1 MCLGIPC
8 EVIRVDE
15 EFAIVSL
22 SGAEVRAA
30 IHLVPDVK
38 KGDYVLVHAGFIL
51 EKIDEDEALKT
62 LELLE
67 QMQVINEVH

>member
-8 EVIRVDE
+8 EVIHVE
-15 EFAIVSL
+15 EPYAVVSL

-51 EKIDEDEALKT
+51 EIIDAEEAHKT
-62 LELLE
+62 LELLR
-67 QMQVINEVH
+67 QM